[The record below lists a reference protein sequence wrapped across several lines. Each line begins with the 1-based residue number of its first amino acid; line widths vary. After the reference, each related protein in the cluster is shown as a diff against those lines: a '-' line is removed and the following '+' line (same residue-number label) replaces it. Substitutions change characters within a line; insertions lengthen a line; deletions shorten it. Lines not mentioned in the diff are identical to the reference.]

1 MSQDMLLATLVFLVT
16 YALIITEVFNRTV
29 IALVGAMLMM
39 GLKLISHEGAIDAI
53 DFNTMGL
60 LVGMMVIVTI
70 VKRTGLFEYLAIKSA
85 KVCRGEPMQILIVLS
100 MITAVASAFLD
111 NVTTVLLIAPVT
123 LSITRTLNIT
133 PYPFLIAEI
142 LASNVG
148 GASTLV
154 GDPPN
159 IMIGTAVGLSFIEF
173 LVNMGPVVIVVQIVN
188 TFLLYLIY
196 RNQLKVTLDLRRKI
210 MNVDERECIK
220 QPELLVKS
228 LSVLGL
234 TILTF
239 LFHSK
244 MGYEPATVALMG
256 AALLLLI
263 SKLDPEEI
271 FKELEWKTL
280 FFFGG
285 LFILVGAVVEVG
297 LIEVIAKKA
306 LVLTGG
312 DVAKTGYLI
321 LWFGAIA
328 SSFVDNIPF
337 VTTMIPLIKSIGT
350 LGGMDVSSIWWT
362 LALGACFGG
371 NGTLIG
377 ATANVVVAGISEKQG
392 YPLSF
397 WHFFKIGFPLMLISI
412 IISNIYIY
420 FKFYF

>member
-1 MSQDMLLATLVFLVT
+1 MSQDMFLAALVFLVT

-39 GLKLISHEGAIDAI
+39 ALKLISHEGAIDAI
-53 DFNTMGL
+53 DFNTVGL

-70 VKRTGLFEYLAIKSA
+70 VKRTGVFEYLAIRSA
-85 KVCRGEPMQILIVLS
+85 KACRGEPMRILITLS
-100 MITAVASAFLD
+100 MITALTSAFLD

-148 GASTLV
+148 GAATLI

-159 IMIGTAVGLSFIEF
+159 IMIGTAVGLTFIEF
-173 LVNMGPVVIVVQIVN
+173 LVNMAPVVIVVQVVN
-188 TFLLYLIY
+188 TCLLYLIY
-196 RNQLKVTLDLRRKI
+196 RRQLKVRLDLRRKI
-210 MNVDERECIK
+210 MTINERESIK
-220 QPELLVKS
+220 EPALLIKS

-234 TILTF
+234 TFLTF

-263 SKLDPEEI
+263 SNVDPEEI

-297 LIEVIAKKA
+297 LIGVIAQKA
-306 LVLTGG
+306 LDFTGG
-312 DVAKTGYLI
+312 DVAKTGYLV
-321 LWFGAIA
+321 LWLGALV

-337 VTTMIPLIKSIGT
+337 VTTMIPIIKTIGN

-377 ATANVVVAGISEKQG
+377 ASANLVVAGISEKQG
-392 YPLSF
+392 YPLTFS
-397 WHFFKIGFPLMLISI
+397 HFFKIGFPLMVISI
-412 IISNIYIY
+412 IISHIYIY
-420 FKFYF
+420 FRFYF